1 MNKDEFM
8 KNVAEAVVIKQEG
21 KRSIILITILLA
33 VLGAAA
39 SFITTKCL
47 NNNFARKLFIRRA
60 IRKGCYD
67 SEVARLAAKEELSC
81 DDIYEEY
88 GDALVNEII
97 LQKDSLQP
105 HEIKEM
111 LSGIPVD

>member
-47 NNNFARKLFIRRA
+47 NNNFAQKLFLRRA
-60 IRKGCYD
+60 IRRGCL
-67 SEVARLAAKEELSC
+67 SKEVQELAEKEGLTC
-81 DDIYEEY
+81 MDIYDLY
-88 GDALVNEII
+88 GAELVDEVIH
-97 LQKDSLQP
+97 QKNLLHND
-105 HEIKEM
+105 EVKEM